1 MNYREPLTKNEIRE
15 HAAHYENSNPA
26 VYCGTYAKYNN
37 GSLYGMWIDLSTF
50 ENYHDFMEFCN
61 RLHANEAEPEL
72 MFQDYEHYPEQWYC
86 EGCMGEATFDKIKEY
101 ANLSEERREAYEAYL
116 SNWDE
121 GTLEDFEER
130 YEGKYESPEDFAEY
144 LCEECGYFKNL
155 PQWLQCCIDY
165 SAVWRSLDT
174 GGARSI
180 PVAIIRRSMAISS
193 EHEQSGATRFS
204 FGLRPADLTAGLF
217 STPEDV
223 VLLHRLRQ
231 MTR

>member
-86 EGCMGEATFDKIKEY
+86 EGCMGESTFDKIKAY
-101 ANLSEERREAYEAYL
+101 AELSEEKREAYEAYL

-144 LCEECGYFKNL
+144 PERSPDGTGEAA
-155 PQWLQCCIDY
+155 
-165 SAVWRSLDT
+165 SA
-174 GGARSI
+174 
-180 PVAIIRRSMAISS
+180 
-193 EHEQSGATRFS
+193 
-204 FGLRPADLTAGLF
+204 
-217 STPEDV
+217 
-223 VLLHRLRQ
+223 
-231 MTR
+231 

>member
-86 EGCMGEATFDKIKEY
+86 EGCMGESTFDKIKAY
-101 ANLSEERREAYEAYL
+101 AELSEEKREAYEAYL
-116 SNWDE
+116 TYWDRRVPLRGMRLFQE
-121 GTLEDFEER
+121 
-130 YEGKYESPEDFAEY
+130 P
-144 LCEECGYFKNL
+144 
-155 PQWLQCCIDY
+155 P
-165 SAVWRSLDT
+165 AVAAMLHRLH
-174 GGARSI
+174 
-180 PVAIIRRSMAISS
+180 RSMA
-193 EHEQSGATRFS
+193 Q
-204 FGLRPADLTAGLF
+204 P
-217 STPEDV
+217 
-223 VLLHRLRQ
+223 
-231 MTR
+231 

>member
-86 EGCMGEATFDKIKEY
+86 EGCMGESTFDKIKAY
-101 ANLSEERREAYEAYL
+101 AELSEE
-116 SNWDE
+116 
-121 GTLEDFEER
+121 
-130 YEGKYESPEDFAEY
+130 KYESAEDFAEY

-174 GGARSI
+174 GGDYTEVDGHIFRN
-180 PVAIIRRSMAISS
+180 
-193 EHEQSGATRFS
+193 
-204 FGLRPADLTAGLF
+204 
-217 STPEDV
+217 
-223 VLLHRLRQ
+223 
-231 MTR
+231 

>member
-50 ENYHDFMEFCN
+50 ETYREFIEFCN

-86 EGCMGEATFDKIKEY
+86 EGCMGESTFDKIKAY
-101 ANLSEERREAYEAYL
+101 AELSEEKREAYEAYL
-116 SNWDE
+116 TYWDE

-130 YEGKYESPEDFAEY
+130 YEGKYNSPEDFAEY

-165 SAVWRSLDT
+165 SAVWRNLDT
-174 GGARSI
+174 GGDYTEVDGHIFRN
-180 PVAIIRRSMAISS
+180 
-193 EHEQSGATRFS
+193 
-204 FGLRPADLTAGLF
+204 
-217 STPEDV
+217 
-223 VLLHRLRQ
+223 
-231 MTR
+231 

>member
-86 EGCMGEATFDKIKEY
+86 EGCMGESTFDKIKAY
-101 ANLSEERREAYEAYL
+101 AELSEEKREAYEAYL
-116 SNWDE
+116 TYWDE

-130 YEGKYESPEDFAEY
+130 YEGKYNSPR
-144 LCEECGYFKNL
+144 
-155 PQWLQCCIDY
+155 
-165 SAVWRSLDT
+165 SAATSRTCRSGCNAALIIRQY
-174 GGARSI
+174 GAILIR
-180 PVAIIRRSMAISS
+180 VAITPRSMGTSS
-193 EHEQSGATRFS
+193 GIEQGQRKLLYDSLFVTILFKMCDKIWIFFNFLLQK
-204 FGLRPADLTAGLF
+204 FGQF
-217 STPEDV
+217 KK
-223 VLLHRLRQ
+223 
-231 MTR
+231 M

>member
-1 MNYREPLTKNEIRE
+1 MNYREPLTKNEIRA
-15 HAAHYENSNPA
+15 HAAHYEQTNPA

-86 EGCMGEATFDKIKEY
+86 EGCMGESTFDKIKEY
-101 ANLSEERREAYEAYL
+101 AALSEERREAYEAYL
-116 SNWDE
+116 SYWDE

-130 YEGKYESPEDFAEY
+130 YEGKYNSPEDFAEY

-155 PQWLQCCIDY
+155 PAWLQCCIDY
-165 SAVWRSLDT
+165 SAVWRNLDT
-174 GGARSI
+174 GGDYTEVDGHIFRN
-180 PVAIIRRSMAISS
+180 
-193 EHEQSGATRFS
+193 
-204 FGLRPADLTAGLF
+204 
-217 STPEDV
+217 
-223 VLLHRLRQ
+223 
-231 MTR
+231 

>member
-50 ENYHDFMEFCN
+50 ENYHDFMEFCY

-86 EGCMGEATFDKIKEY
+86 EGCMGESTFDKIKEY
-101 ANLSEERREAYEAYL
+101 AALGELQREAYEAYL
-116 SNWDE
+116 SYWDD
-121 GTLEDFEER
+121 GTLDDFHER
-130 YEGKYESPEDFAEY
+130 YEGSYESPEDFAEH

-155 PQWLQCCIDY
+155 PAWLQCCIDY
-165 SAVWRSLDT
+165 TAVWRNLDT
-174 GGARSI
+174 
-180 PVAIIRRSMAISS
+180 
-193 EHEQSGATRFS
+193 
-204 FGLRPADLTAGLF
+204 AGDYTEVDGHIF
-217 STPEDV
+217 
-223 VLLHRLRQ
+223 RN
-231 MTR
+231 

>member
-72 MFQDYEHYPEQWYC
+72 MFQDYEHFPSQWYC
-86 EGCMGEATFDKIKEY
+86 EGCMGESTFDKIKEY
-101 ANLSEERREAYEAYL
+101 AALSEERREAYEAYL
-116 SNWDE
+116 SYWDE

-130 YEGKYESPEDFAEY
+130 YEGSYESPEDFAEH

-155 PQWLQCCIDY
+155 PAWLQCQY
-165 SAVWRSLDT
+165 
-174 GGARSI
+174 GATSI
-180 PVAIIRRSMAISS
+180 RQAITRRSMGISS
-193 EHEQSGATRFS
+193 GIEQGQRKLLLDS
-204 FGLRPADLTAGLF
+204 FLTDKI
-217 STPEDV
+217 PII
-223 VLLHRLRQ
+223 LLIF
-231 MTR
+231 

>member
-1 MNYREPLTKNEIRE
+1 MYYREPLTKEEIRA

-50 ENYHDFMEFCN
+50 EEYADFIKFCS
-61 RLHANEAEPEL
+61 RLHADEADAEL
-72 MFQDYEHYPEQWYC
+72 MFQDYEHYPSQWYH
-86 EGCMGEATFDKIKEY
+86 ESCMGAETFERIKEY
-101 ANLSEERREAYEAYL
+101 ANLSEEKREAYEAYL

-130 YEGKYESPEDFAEY
+130 YEGTYESPEDFAEY

-174 GGARSI
+174 GGDYTEVDGYIFRA
-180 PVAIIRRSMAISS
+180 
-193 EHEQSGATRFS
+193 
-204 FGLRPADLTAGLF
+204 
-217 STPEDV
+217 
-223 VLLHRLRQ
+223 
-231 MTR
+231 

>member
-37 GSLYGMWIDLSTF
+37 GSLYG
-50 ENYHDFMEFCN
+50 
-61 RLHANEAEPEL
+61 ANEAEPEL

-86 EGCMGEATFDKIKEY
+86 EGCMGESTFDKIKAY
-101 ANLSEERREAYEAYL
+101 AELSEERREAYEAYL
-116 SNWDE
+116 SYWDE

-130 YEGKYESPEDFAEY
+130 YEGKYNSPEDFAEY

-165 SAVWRSLDT
+165 TAVWRND
-174 GGARSI
+174 GHIFRN
-180 PVAIIRRSMAISS
+180 
-193 EHEQSGATRFS
+193 
-204 FGLRPADLTAGLF
+204 
-217 STPEDV
+217 
-223 VLLHRLRQ
+223 
-231 MTR
+231 